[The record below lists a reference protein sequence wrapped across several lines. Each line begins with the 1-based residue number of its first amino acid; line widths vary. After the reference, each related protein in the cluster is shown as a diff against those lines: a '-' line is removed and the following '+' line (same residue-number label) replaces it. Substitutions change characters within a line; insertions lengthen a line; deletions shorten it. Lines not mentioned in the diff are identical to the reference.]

1 MNVRK
6 IKVTD
11 LMPQTGK
18 DLISYSGKQVIE
30 KIGPDIIRDLIVSTL
45 CGQNIRNL
53 TEDLTRRRV
62 AIINGALLTL
72 FVKGCNNID
81 DFINKIPYLVG
92 EELKQKTTKVDRDIL
107 LWLLG
112 LTGKGVQNILR
123 SKPEVLEEY
132 VEKLQ
137 SARQKIEKECV
148 HGFGDLSGT
157 IKLDGSTAAL
167 NWRTMLALL
176 SAIGTQTLAIRGA
189 EKSMYGKLFERLV
202 LGSCLSVLGFRKVDP
217 NKDKSCDK
225 VFWLSSRGSKRESD
239 ATALYKPG
247 KGVRFD
253 IGFIGHGNT
262 EISLDKVSRFEREMD
277 FGRQKH
283 FMATFIIVDRIGD
296 RSRIAELAKKIDGT
310 IIQMSMAYWPQVL
323 SKQLGEVLGF
333 KHPIQ
338 KMKGREIES
347 FIKST
352 MQSVDLQFLVE

>member
-1 MNVRK
+1 MPEKK
-6 IKVTD
+6 IKVVD
-11 LMPQTGK
+11 LMPKAGK

-53 TEDLTRRRV
+53 TEDLTKRRV

-72 FVKGCNNID
+72 FVKGCSNIS
-81 DFINKIPYLVG
+81 DFIDKLPYLVG
-92 EELKQKTTKVDRDIL
+92 EELKQKNTKVDKDIL

-123 SKPEVLEEY
+123 SQPAVLEEY
-132 VEKLQ
+132 VQKIEN
-137 SARQKIEKECV
+137 ARQKIEKECA
-148 HGFGDLSGT
+148 HEYGDLSGS
-157 IKLDGSTAAL
+157 IKLDGSTATL
-167 NWRTMLALL
+167 DWKTMVALL

-202 LGSCLSVLGFRKVDP
+202 LGSCLSVLGFRKVNPD
-217 NKDKSCDK
+217 KDKSCDK

-239 ATALYKPG
+239 ATALYRPG

-253 IGFIGHGNT
+253 IGFIGPGNT

-310 IIQMSMAYWPQVL
+310 IIQMSMAYWPPVR
-323 SKQLGEVLGF
+323 SKKLGEVLEF

-338 KMKGREIES
+338 KMSGREIES

-352 MQSVDLQFLVE
+352 MQLVDLQSLVE

>member
-1 MNVRK
+1 MTEKKARVL
-6 IKVTD
+6 D
-11 LMPQTGK
+11 LMPQAGK
-18 DLISYSGKQVIE
+18 DLISYSGQQVIE
-30 KIGPDIIRDLIVSTL
+30 KIGPDIIRDLVVSTL

-53 TEDLTRRRV
+53 TEDLTKRRV

-72 FVKGCNNID
+72 FVKGCSNIN
-81 DFINKIPYLVG
+81 DFINKLPDLVG

-123 SKPEVLEEY
+123 SQPKVLEEY
-132 VEKLQ
+132 VKKL
-137 SARQKIEKECV
+137 RDDRRKIEEECI
-148 HGFGDLSGT
+148 HEYGDLRGS
-157 IKLDGSTAAL
+157 IKLDGSTAML
-167 NWRTMLALL
+167 DWKTMLAIL

-189 EKSMYGKLFERLV
+189 EKSMYGKLFERLI

-217 NKDKSCDK
+217 HKDKSCDK

-239 ATALYKPG
+239 ATALYKSG

-253 IGFIGHGNT
+253 IGFIGPGNT

-323 SKQLGEVLGF
+323 SKKLGEVLGF
-333 KHPIQ
+333 KHPMQ
-338 KMKGREIES
+338 KMSGWEIES

-352 MQSVDLQFLVE
+352 MQSVDLQFLVD